1 MSRRTVASL
10 LALGLLVV
18 TVVAAALLPVPWVI
32 YSPGPTV
39 DVLGDR
45 DDKPIIEVNGRQEY
59 RDKGD
64 LRLLTVVS
72 TGPDEDVN
80 LLAAMVSWAKSDTA
94 VYPRDAIYK
103 PGDTEKSVRQ
113 ESAQQMTSS
122 QDNAVAAAF
131 DELGIKYRTGV
142 QVREVD
148 KDGPSHGVLETDDV
162 LVAVDG
168 RTTRTPKAL
177 QSAISALPP
186 GTKVE
191 LTVRRQAKT
200 QKVTVTT
207 APNPDDPKKS
217 RIGVGI
223 APTFD
228 FPFDVDLN
236 ISDNIGGP
244 SAGMVFAIGIYDV
257 LTPGSLTGG
266 KKVAGTGEIDPEGK
280 VLPVGGVQQKIAAAE
295 RDGAHLFLVPADN
308 CAAAE
313 TAHYDKDEMR
323 IVRADDVG
331 QAIDQIKKWV
341 ADPETELT
349 RCTR

>member
-1 MSRRTVASL
+1 
-10 LALGLLVV
+10 V

-32 YSPGPTV
+32 YSPGPSV

-45 DDKPIIEVNGRQEY
+45 DDKPIIEISGRQQY
-59 RDKGD
+59 RDEGD

-80 LLAAMVSWAKSDTA
+80 LLAAMVSWAKPDTA

-122 QDNAVAAAF
+122 QDNAVAAAL
-131 DELGIKYRTGV
+131 DELGIKYQTGV

-148 KDGPSHGVLETDDV
+148 EDGPSSGVLRADDV
-162 LVAVDG
+162 LVAVNG
-168 RTTRTPKAL
+168 RTTRSTTAL
-177 QSAISALPP
+177 QSAISSLPP
-186 GTKVE
+186 GTEVE

-200 QKVTVTT
+200 RQLTVKT
-207 APNPDDPKKS
+207 APNPEDPEKS

-257 LTPGSLTGG
+257 LTPGSLVGG
-266 KKVAGTGEIDPEGK
+266 KKVAGTGEIDPDGN
-280 VLPVGGVQQKIAAAE
+280 VLPVGGVQQKIAAAQ

-308 CAAAE
+308 CAEAT
-313 TAHYDKDEMR
+313 TAHYDEDEMR

-331 QAIDQIKKWV
+331 QAIEQIKKWV
-341 ADPETELT
+341 ADPEAQLT
-349 RCTR
+349 GCTR